1 MTDRDDVLADL
12 RIGHSETQLDWFV
25 LAGHGVTV
33 WGAYQQA
40 LREIRARSA
49 ALRAGDFEIDRATI
63 RLAKAEAAVKAAKN
77 ARDDIAEMQAT
88 LDVEEA
94 EAALDAAGEAQA
106 DRERELRHF
115 ESRGAELRARLLADG
130 PLTPDRVRRL
140 DEDHWYAVVRRR
152 VALEIAAN
160 DRVDGSTL
168 ALFAG
173 MPVHLRQRLAAAL
186 APDMRGALVAEA
198 LTADGPLP
206 ALSEDSP
213 C

>member
-40 LREIRARSA
+40 LREIRARRDA
-49 ALRAGDFEIDRATI
+49 TAAAVAEIERLTGRYDAAKARAGRWWARGRAAARIKAFEAARALEALRA
-63 RLAKAEAAVKAAKN
+63 
-77 ARDDIAEMQAT
+77 
-88 LDVEEA
+88 
-94 EAALDAAGEAQA
+94 AQA

-115 ESRGAELRARLLADG
+115 ESRAAELRARLIKGG

-152 VALEIAAN
+152 VGLEIAAN
-160 DRVDGSTL
+160 DRVEGSTL
-168 ALFAG
+168 ALLAG
-173 MPVHLRQRLAAAL
+173 MPVHMRQRLAAAL
-186 APDMRGALVAEA
+186 APGMRGALVSEA
-198 LTADGPLP
+198 LTAAGPLT
-206 ALSEDSP
+206 ALPEDSP